1 MNKNDILKMLGKAF
15 MHKNKAQMLLT
26 EAVRETAKAK
36 GFKNHELFECS
47 FASGNET
54 VVCFNQDFEMANL
67 DLKEMMEM
75 SFDEIIDKFSSWY
88 LKYDEASMELLKER
102 GGEE

>member
-1 MNKNDILKMLGKAF
+1 MKKKDILKTLDKAIAY
-15 MHKNKAQMLLT
+15 KNKAEILLT
-26 EAVRETAKAK
+26 KAVRETAKAK
-36 GFKNHELFECS
+36 GFKNYTLFECS
-47 FASGNET
+47 FASGDET

-75 SFDEIIDKFSSWY
+75 SFDEIINKFSSWY
-88 LKYDEASMELLKER
+88 LKYDEGSMELLKEK